1 MKNNNNIF
9 ILFLDIFFVL
19 FLCFALLMFTMI
31 LNRDGEMQAA
41 GVYVIDPLK
50 FGALIIS
57 VLAYLYFM
65 TKTSVRELSS
75 ILSSGI
81 ALLSSKTAAKEKGV
95 EK

>member
-1 MKNNNNIF
+1 MKNNENIF

-31 LNRDGEMQAA
+31 LNRGEEMQAS
-41 GVYVIDPLK
+41 GIYVIDPLML
-50 FGALIIS
+50 ATVIIS

-65 TKTSVRELSS
+65 TKTSVREFSS
-75 ILSSGI
+75 ILSDKI
-81 ALLSSKTAAKEKGV
+81 VLLSSEHTAKENGA